1 MLSASSIIL
10 IMKLRHRDVLKSLF
24 TKIKDFSQAASAKI
38 KQQRIKAQEKKQQ
51 RSEEKQQQLLEN
63 GQQDSEVKDVSDL
76 PEITSN
82 NDIPI
87 YNHNEKGQA
96 NHSSRKTSL

>member
-38 KQQRIKAQEKKQQ
+38 KQQRIKAQEK
-51 RSEEKQQQLLEN
+51 
-63 GQQDSEVKDVSDL
+63 
-76 PEITSN
+76 SN
-82 NDIPI
+82 NVQKKTAAIT
-87 YNHNEKGQA
+87 
-96 NHSSRKTSL
+96 RKWSARL